1 MRFQSVTTQK
11 DPIHVTAHYLRPSTV
26 GVFEV
31 HVRMIKSGRRFT
43 NLVADLFQKVSPALW
58 RRRKD
63 GSSIAAQN
71 TLKVTTHMI
80 FGHNGPAVGDEV
92 LLTLNPPSPYA
103 RRVPLHCHPSEAPK
117 QRKRG
122 GWTFQDHIELTEEPK
137 IQDRNHPDHPSRTN
151 STTVGGGG
159 TEWGAWLGFSGKD
172 EMLTSPALAFM
183 VDMFANTPTMLP
195 RSERKGLSTRCV
207 ILLNGAVKLKVRFYS
222 WFPTVTLSIE
232 FKAPIPKPSEFH
244 ASRTVG
250 LYSTGKFIGH
260 PQGRHEAYV
269 EAWTAPTNIGEGKP
283 VDGWRDKQICLAVST
298 QMSLAI
304 PFDEVRADRETTRL

>member
-31 HVRMIKSGRRFT
+31 HVRMIKSGKRFT
-43 NLVADLFQKVSPALW
+43 NLVADLFQK
-58 RRRKD
+58 
-63 GSSIAAQN
+63 N

-117 QRKRG
+117 QRKRE
-122 GWTFQDHIELTEEPK
+122 GWTFKDHIELTEEPK

-151 STTVGGGG
+151 NTTVGGGG

-195 RSERKGLSTRCV
+195 RSERKGLST
-207 ILLNGAVKLKVRFYS
+207 S

>member
-43 NLVADLFQKVSPALW
+43 NLVADLFQK
-58 RRRKD
+58 
-63 GSSIAAQN
+63 N

-151 STTVGGGG
+151 NTTVGGGG

-195 RSERKGLSTRCV
+195 RNERKGLST
-207 ILLNGAVKLKVRFYS
+207 S

-304 PFDEVRADRETTRL
+304 PFDEVRASRETTRL